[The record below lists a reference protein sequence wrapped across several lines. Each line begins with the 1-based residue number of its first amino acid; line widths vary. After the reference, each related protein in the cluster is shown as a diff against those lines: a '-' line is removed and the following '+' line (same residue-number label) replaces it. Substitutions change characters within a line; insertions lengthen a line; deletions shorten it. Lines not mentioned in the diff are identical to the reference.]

1 MTDMQYS
8 LMVFGQPASAA
19 HTCHA
24 LEFAR
29 AVVSRGHHLGRIFFY
44 GDGVLNAREDHHEAW
59 QKLAASHPCELVLCS
74 ASAERHDLEHPPEPF
89 LLMGLGALME
99 AGVDSDRVIGFG

>member
-8 LMVFGQPASAA
+8 LMVFGQPEALHNA
-19 HTCHA
+19 CHA
-24 LEFAR
+24 LEFAQ
-29 AVVSRGHHLGRIFFY
+29 AVVNRGHQLGRIFFY
-44 GDGVLNAREDHHEAW
+44 GDGVLHAKADRHTAW

-74 ASAERHDLEHPPEPF
+74 ASAERHNLEHPPEPF
-89 LLMGLGALME
+89 SLMGLGALME